1 MSDDW
6 PSLLRAGAVNVAII
20 ALMNAFALVVAL
32 VILAALPG
40 LVARS
45 LALLAFALVY
55 GWATWRALQRVRED
69 KGWPPFR
76 AQLVFAC
83 GHFLTVML
91 VLEIV
96 LAWM

>member
-6 PSLLRAGAVNVAII
+6 PSLLRAGAVNFAVI

-32 VILAALPG
+32 VILATLPG
-40 LVARS
+40 LPARS
-45 LALLAFALVY
+45 LALLAFALIY
-55 GWATWRALQRVRED
+55 GWTTWRALQRVRQD
-69 KGWPPFR
+69 KGWPAFR
-76 AQLVFAC
+76 VQLVFAC

-96 LAWM
+96 LAWL